1 MANGAGSSDCW
12 NCRFV
17 ITTGDRKECS
27 KHSFIIPKLNQEKLC
42 ADWQSNKDHSTHHF
56 RNLLHGI
63 LYYYSYA
70 SNQPPAPLDQFE
82 YFKKQIEYISLTL
95 VYDTEFGWS
104 IYCVNEN
111 KGIQYDVQE
120 TVTLILDGSRL
131 SFEVAEATRLFYGL
145 SEQNDGRGW
154 SKGIQKIIYY
164 PSDPVILY
172 KWLNKQFDV
181 EAILYK
187 FSHARSMLY
196 SPIVNLF
203 ILCESDRSENTL
215 RLKPH
220 IPLYGELA
228 RDHNG
233 RSAATG

>member
-12 NCRFV
+12 GCRFV
-17 ITTGDRKECS
+17 ISVEDRKECG
-27 KHSFIIPKLNQEKLC
+27 KHHFIIPRLTNEKLC
-42 ADWQSNKDHSTHHF
+42 NDWQDNKNHTSHHF
-56 RNLLHGI
+56 QNLSPGI
-63 LYYYSYA
+63 LYYFSYA

-120 TVTLILDGSRL
+120 TVTLILDDSRL

-145 SEQNDGRGW
+145 SEQNNGRGW
-154 SKGIQKIIYY
+154 SKDIQKIIHY
-164 PSDPVILY
+164 PSDPVVLY

-196 SPIVNLF
+196 SPIAKIF
-203 ILCESDRSENTL
+203 ILCESDKSENTL
-215 RLKPH
+215 RLKPD
-220 IPLYGELA
+220 IPMYGELA

-233 RSAATG
+233 RSPALQ